1 MPDEED
7 PGLSNPGEE
16 VFWCV
21 GEYQDNWVVHLSKSM
36 KDKSHD
42 LMIYDVAE
50 GGNSTYDRREQVL
63 QLESMVD
70 DDLVRVD
77 ESAMLVLWIGINDV
91 AMHLQNPTLDIEMYM
106 LEKILDRMYALGFR
120 NLVLIDVPPRRPSMS
135 SAPFMET
142 ISSRISQWND
152 LLPSRVQHWISK
164 PNTTSKIFS
173 AHDVFT
179 EIFDDPTKYGFKHED
194 PDGSTGGIWVDGL
207 HPTSQVHKVLADE
220 LEKFL
225 SV

>member
-1 MPDEED
+1 
-7 PGLSNPGEE
+7 
-16 VFWCV
+16 
-21 GEYQDNWVVHLSKSM
+21 
-36 KDKSHD
+36 
-42 LMIYDVAE
+42 
-50 GGNSTYDRREQVL
+50 
-63 QLESMVD
+63 MVD

-106 LEKILDRMYALGFR
+106 LEEILDRMYVLGLR

-135 SAPFMET
+135 SASFMET

-152 LLPSRVQHWISK
+152 LLPSRVQHWLSK

-179 EIFDDPTKYGFKHED
+179 EIFDDPTKYRFKHED
-194 PDGSTGGIWVDGL
+194 PDKSSGGIWVDGL